1 YHSKMAQAASSGH
14 FHQVMIQV
22 ALHHLKPEGKSGTVL
37 VGNIERDVHVAL
49 NITLA
54 QLQSEVINQLEP
66 LWIEWSHSHA
76 LSLYSLEMHKSL
88 KMILY
93 DPRQPSI
100 GANEPV
106 LQEFFMHATPKDP
119 THKFYA
125 NACVTILLVMT
136 NAQFE
141 DVLLWQEQC

>member
-1 YHSKMAQAASSGH
+1 
-14 FHQVMIQV
+14 HQVMIRV

-37 VGNIERDVHVAL
+37 VGNIERDVRVAL

-66 LWIEWSHSHA
+66 LWAEWSRSHS
-76 LSLYSLEMHKSL
+76 LSLYSLEMHKSPKL
-88 KMILY
+88 ILY
-93 DPRQPSI
+93 NPRQPSI

-106 LQEFFMHATPKDP
+106 LQEFFVRATPKDP
-119 THKFYA
+119 TPKFFA
-125 NACVTILLVMT
+125 NAHVAILLVMT